1 MGRGR
6 VAAAAVAVALFASS
20 DAPLVPRAA
29 QWPLLASLAPRPSL
43 ASLASRATETSSA
56 AIAPQSAC
64 EGAREPLPD
73 VMTFALRASA
83 FPDPADDGV
92 RADVAVHVPPGFDA
106 TRRPGLIVY
115 FHGWSGCVE
124 AALSA
129 EDRPCADGGE
139 PRPAS
144 ALAAQIDDAGVNALL
159 VAIELR
165 VDMPTGEPGRLA
177 MPGGLRDLLR
187 ELFAERLAGP
197 LGCALE
203 VDGLDRVVLI
213 AHSGGY
219 QAAASALAL
228 GDVPRVTEVDLL
240 DALYGADDLLLR
252 WIRSQAGR
260 FDRHA
265 SDRLRFVDL
274 YTCCGGTAEASRAL
288 GLEARAALAGAGL
301 AAEVQA
307 DDAVGEPD
315 AAGLA
320 HSVVLQQVPAPH
332 GELPRVYLGELVRA
346 AGFART
352 RIAGVLPGTAGSHSL
367 RPN

>member
-1 MGRGR
+1 VIGRGLL
-6 VAAAAVAVALFASS
+6 AAAAVAVVVLASS
-20 DAPLVPRAA
+20 DAPLVPRTA
-29 QWPLLASLAPRPSL
+29 QWPSLASPASRPSF
-43 ASLASRATETSSA
+43 ASLASRATWTSSA

-64 EGAREPLPD
+64 EGARDPLPD

-83 FPDPADDGV
+83 FPDSTGDPA

-187 ELFAERLAGP
+187 ELFAEHLAAP

-219 QAAASALAL
+219 QAACSALAL
-228 GDVPRVTEVDLL
+228 GDVPRLTEIDLL
-240 DALYGADDLLLR
+240 DALYGGDDLLLR
-252 WIRSQAGR
+252 WIRSQAAR
-260 FDRHA
+260 FDRRA
-265 SDRLRFVDL
+265 SDRLRLVDL

-288 GLEARAALAGAGL
+288 GVEARAALGAAGL
-301 AAEVQA
+301 AAEVAA
-307 DDAVGEPD
+307 DDASAGLD
-315 AAGLA
+315 ARLA
-320 HSVVLQQVPAPH
+320 HSVVLQQVPAEH
-332 GELPRVYLGELVRA
+332 AELPRVYLGGLVRA

-352 RIAGVLPGTAGSHSL
+352 RISGVLPGTPDSHSL

>member
-1 MGRGR
+1 VIARGLL
-6 VAAAAVAVALFASS
+6 AAIAIAALASS

-29 QWPLLASLAPRPSL
+29 QWPSVASR
-43 ASLASRATETSSA
+43 ASFASVASRATGTSSA
-56 AIAPQSAC
+56 AIAPRSAC
-64 EGAREPLPD
+64 EGARDPLPE
-73 VMTFALRASA
+73 VMTFALRAGA
-83 FPDPADDGV
+83 FPDPTGDPA

-106 TRRPGLIVY
+106 TRRPGLVVY

-129 EDRPCADGGE
+129 EDRPCADGGD
-139 PRPAS
+139 PHPAS

-187 ELFAERLAGP
+187 ELFAEHLAGP

-219 QAAASALAL
+219 QAASSALAL

-252 WIRSQAGR
+252 WIRSQIGR
-260 FDRHA
+260 FDRRA
-265 SDRLRFVDL
+265 SDGLRFVDL
-274 YTCCGGTAEASRAL
+274 YTCCGGTADASRAL
-288 GLEARAALAGAGL
+288 GFEARAALAAAGL
-301 AAEVQA
+301 AAEVYA
-307 DDAVGEPD
+307 DGASAEPD
-315 AAGLA
+315 AARLA

-332 GELPRVYLGELVRA
+332 GQLPRVYLGELVRA

-352 RIAGVLPGTAGSHSL
+352 RISGVLPGTPDSHSL